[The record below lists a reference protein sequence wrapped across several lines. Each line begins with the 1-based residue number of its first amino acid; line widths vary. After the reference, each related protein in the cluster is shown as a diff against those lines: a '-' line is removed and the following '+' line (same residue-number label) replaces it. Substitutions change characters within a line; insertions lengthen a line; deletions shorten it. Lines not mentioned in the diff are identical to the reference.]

1 MASDKSLN
9 VTVPKED
16 LDRFDKEAEKMGFNS
31 RAAYL
36 RAMINAGRREFGL
49 DPQGDG
55 AEDGTLQDFIDERI
69 LDAVNAADGARSGEV
84 IEEVTGEIED
94 LVRESIEQLNET
106 GTIEYSVN
114 DDGLIVAKRDN

>member
-1 MASDKSLN
+1 MVTDKSLN
-9 VTVPKED
+9 VTVPEDD

-49 DPQGDG
+49 DPQGDD

-94 LVRESIEQLNET
+94 LVRESIEQLNER

-114 DDGLIVAKRDN
+114 EDGLIVTGGDN